1 MTTSMPVS
9 AGSRLASG
17 RSPPPSAVVTLA
29 PMQFPAKRWIRP
41 ESGRDVTNGD
51 GRWNAAAGARL
62 VDRLLAARGV
72 VEKDARDAFFDPRVN
87 HLQLPAEMHGMSA
100 AAAVICDAVRAR
112 RRIAIYGDYDVD
124 GIMATAI
131 LWHMLQALAPEL
143 PVRTYIPH
151 RIEEGYGLN
160 AEALRALKDEGIDL
174 VVTVDCGVSAVEEA
188 AFARDI
194 GLELVV
200 TDHHELKASGAIPVA
215 HAVVHPRLP
224 GEQKFGELCGAGV
237 AWKLAWQLGQ
247 TWCGSKTLPQML
259 RERLVS
265 LLPLAA
271 IGTVADVVPLLG
283 ENRVIV
289 ARGLTAVGKTGIV
302 GLDTLLASARI
313 DPAQCDSEAVAFRLA
328 PRINACGRMGH
339 AEMAAEL
346 FTTADRVRAEEIAD
360 TLHALNEQRRK
371 DDKAIFEEALEK
383 LRARHGDRKPRGIV
397 LADESWNL
405 GIVGIVCSKLV
416 DQFACPTILL
426 TRNREIYK
434 GSGRSVPGIELHR
447 VLEECSEHLI
457 GFGGHAMAAGLK
469 IDGASIEAFTHA
481 FEHACDRLLPPAEE
495 QRPQIEIDCEC
506 ALGDLDLA
514 TVGQIARLAP
524 FGRENRR
531 PAVLVEDVEV
541 TQVRAIG
548 KTGTHLEVKVRQPHA
563 GQMQFLRMQWWNG
576 AEHAELLARG
586 TRIDVVVEPGLN
598 HFRGLAE
605 VEAKVIDFRV
615 RTAQAVGGVG

>member
-1 MTTSMPVS
+1 MARLRLGRRAPREPRPRCQRID
-9 AGSRLASG
+9 AG
-17 RSPPPSAVVTLA
+17 VTLA

-41 ESGRDVTNGD
+41 EKSREVPSAGSP
-51 GRWNAAAGARL
+51 WNAAARTRL
-62 VDRLLAARGV
+62 VDRLLAARGI
-72 VEKDARDAFFDPRVN
+72 VEKDAREAFFDPRVN
-87 HLQLPAEMHGMSA
+87 HLQVPSDMHGMSA
-100 AAAVICDAVRAR
+100 AAATICDAVRAR

-131 LWHMLQALAPEL
+131 LWHMLKALAPDL
-143 PVRTYIPH
+143 AVRTYIPH

-160 AEALRALKDEGIDL
+160 ADALRALKDEGIDL

-188 AFARDI
+188 AFAQKI

-200 TDHHELKASGAIPVA
+200 TDHHELKASGEVPAA
-215 HAVVHPRLP
+215 QAVVHPRLSA
-224 GEQKFGELCGAGV
+224 EQKFGELCGAGV
-237 AWKLAWQLGQ
+237 AWKLAWQLGE
-247 TWCGSKTLPQML
+247 TWCGSKTLPQVL

-302 GLDTLLASARI
+302 GLDELLASARI

-346 FTTADRVRAEEIAD
+346 FTTADRDRAVEIAD

-371 DDKAIFEEALEK
+371 DDKAIFEEALQK
-383 LRARHGDRKPRGIV
+383 LRASHGDRKPRGIV

-469 IDGASIEAFTHA
+469 IDGASIEAFAHA
-481 FEHACDRLLPPAEE
+481 FERACDQLLPPAEE

-548 KTGTHLEVKVRQPHA
+548 KTGTHLEVKVRQPNA

-576 AEHAELLARG
+576 AEYAELLARG

-615 RTAQAVGGVG
+615 RTAQAIGGVG

>member
-1 MTTSMPVS
+1 MARLRLGRRAPREPRPRCQRID
-9 AGSRLASG
+9 AG
-17 RSPPPSAVVTLA
+17 VTLA

-41 ESGRDVTNGD
+41 EKSREVPSAGSP
-51 GRWNAAAGARL
+51 WNAAARTRL
-62 VDRLLAARGV
+62 VDRLLAARGI
-72 VEKDARDAFFDPRVN
+72 VEKDAREAFFDPRVN
-87 HLQLPAEMHGMSA
+87 HLQVPSDMHGMSA
-100 AAAVICDAVRAR
+100 AAATICDAIRAR

-131 LWHMLQALAPEL
+131 LWHMLKALAPDL
-143 PVRTYIPH
+143 AVRTYIPH

-160 AEALRALKDEGIDL
+160 ADALQALKDEGIDL

-188 AFARDI
+188 AFAQKI

-200 TDHHELKASGAIPVA
+200 TDHHELKASGEVPAA
-215 HAVVHPRLP
+215 QAVVHPRLSA
-224 GEQKFGELCGAGV
+224 EQKFGELCGAGV
-237 AWKLAWQLGQ
+237 AWKLAWQLGE
-247 TWCGSKTLPQML
+247 TWCGSKTLPQVL

-302 GLDTLLASARI
+302 GLDALLASARI

-371 DDKAIFEEALEK
+371 DDKTIFEEALEK

-469 IDGASIEAFTHA
+469 IDGASIEAFAHA
-481 FEHACDRLLPPAEE
+481 FERACDQLLPPAEE

-548 KTGTHLEVKVRQPHA
+548 KTGTHLEVKVRQPNA

-576 AEHAELLARG
+576 AEYAELLARG

-615 RTAQAVGGVG
+615 RTAQAIGGVG